1 MFLSFDVVVK
11 ASKIKLGEAARA
23 LLCVGR
29 GEMCFSSSQHSAGSR
44 DMAQPQGRQ
53 RSSKNLWEFE
63 QGQFTLSVLGILLGK
78 SLK

>member
-11 ASKIKLGEAARA
+11 ASKIKLGEADRA

-44 DMAQPQGRQ
+44 RRGTAAQGTKEAQKP
-53 RSSKNLWEFE
+53 
-63 QGQFTLSVLGILLGK
+63 LGA
-78 SLK
+78 